1 MHPIVFVSPFSNTEN
16 PYIAR
21 QQEVLRGLGC
31 EVRPLSLGALLKGRC
46 WGLTNSRNV
55 VLVHWL
61 ENRLFKKGK
70 AQRRVSVL
78 GAAQF
83 AVYVVTLALAR
94 ARVVYVVHDHDVHD
108 VKDSLRWLSTRAIR
122 LLRRVADSRVV
133 HDPSFAARYGAT
145 YLPHPLYAEPTGSP
159 PLSSHSVPSIAA
171 MGAIRPY
178 KCLDAVLEGWPPDV
192 PLLIAGTGDP
202 AYIARLRAIVARRAL
217 EGAVTIDDRFLS
229 DDEFFA
235 TLGARDVLL
244 LPHRAGANLVSG
256 AFFAGVGHVR
266 LVLARETPFIAWAQ
280 RRMTGIV
287 SFADDADIGP
297 RVNELAREWS
307 TMRTV
312 DLTPQAIA
320 EFGDAACREAYGR
333 FLGVTIEGPDPATAH
348 AARSEEV

>member
-21 QQEVLRGLGC
+21 QQELLRGLGC
-31 EVRPLSLGALLKGRC
+31 EVRPLSLGSLVKGRC
-46 WGLTNSRNV
+46 WGLASPRNV

-61 ENRLFKKGK
+61 ENRLFKKGR
-70 AQRRVSVL
+70 AQRRPSVT

-83 AVYVVTLALAR
+83 CAYVTTLVIAR

-108 VKDSLRWLSTRAIR
+108 VQDSWRWLSTRAIR

-133 HDPSFAARYGAT
+133 HDPSFAELYDAT
-145 YLPHPLYAEPTGSP
+145 YLPHPLYEEPTTSP
-159 PLSSHSVPSIAA
+159 PVSSHGVPRFAA

-178 KCLDAVLEGWPPDV
+178 KCLDAVLESWPPDA

-202 AYIARLRAIVARRAL
+202 AYMARLREIVSRRGL

-235 TLGARDVLL
+235 TLGRQDVLL

-266 LVLARETPFIAWAQ
+266 LVLARRTPFIAWAQ
-280 RRMTGIV
+280 QHVPGIE
-287 SFADDADIGP
+287 SFTDDAEIGP
-297 RVNELAREWS
+297 VVRRLVDEWASTRE
-307 TMRTV
+307 V
-312 DLTPQAIA
+312 DLTPQAVA
-320 EFGDAACREAYGR
+320 AFGESACREAYGT
-333 FLGVTIEGPDPATAH
+333 FLGLPAHGASRV
-348 AARSEEV
+348 AADASHEERI